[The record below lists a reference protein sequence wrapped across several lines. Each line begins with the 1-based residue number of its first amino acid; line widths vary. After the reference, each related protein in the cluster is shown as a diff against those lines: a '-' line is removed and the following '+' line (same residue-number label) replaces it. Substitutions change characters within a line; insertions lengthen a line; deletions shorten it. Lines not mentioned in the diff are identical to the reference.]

1 MLGLQLRDEFLG
13 SQTPG
18 TVISLRRKDKTGAVQ
33 RDPDYILSMTYPTAD
48 VQTALRTLEQKRTPR
63 PVVLIGSRGRGKS
76 HIMAVMHHA
85 VASPDQVEAWA
96 KSWANRPETDNLSHL
111 TLENGYV
118 AISEAVH
125 NHEYQFLW
133 DLIFDRH
140 PKGEYFRGKFDDSE
154 RYYPPRSLLEEMF
167 QAQPTVLILDEFQKW
182 FDGLPETDKQGR
194 KPREWASNF
203 IQNLSEISVERPD
216 LLILVVS
223 VLNSNTEAYRQIHRN
238 GPVLIDFS
246 GPTAR
251 QDRQRMVLHRL
262 FKNRENIPPKDI
274 QTLIAAYAQER
285 FRLRFAHLSD
295 IERSRITNEVVES
308 WPLAPELL
316 ELLEDHILMAETAQ
330 DKRDLIRILAQVY
343 RARGEVVP
351 LITPAD
357 FSVDEDENG
366 VQSLIDSI
374 TKSGEQERLREV
386 AQRNLENLQTVGADV
401 PHARELISALWMRSM
416 SPGKSR
422 GGTGAELQ
430 LDITRATHLDNNAFQ
445 YELNQLIENS
455 INIHGESSPDG
466 RLYFGLE
473 ENPRTKVR
481 TTAKNDKLWQ
491 INADPQQIT
500 QMVYPG
506 HDIAHLQTTLRHIL
520 IPETKQPSSR
530 VIVLG
535 PNWWTTPW
543 QEVNDADKP
552 SWWDRPVLIVIPT
565 PLSTDVDGRIQSLG
579 QWLAQH
585 VPKKR
590 NTVRFLLPTSGSD
603 NLYQD
608 KDLVFLARCSYLTSQ
623 AWKND
628 RQYASLKNDFDKPL
642 RDQLKSRFDR
652 FAILRHWNYPTPDQC
667 IFEIERPGAQG
678 SEIPFAVEETI
689 ERDLFDSARFRA
701 TVLKYAREGWT
712 VGDLLDE
719 IAEPPPSPDQ
729 EAIPFLGDSKLYEK
743 VLDIAAK
750 GDIALNVG
758 GKWVGRPADS
768 DSDEAAQRY
777 MRQKAY
783 RSGPEMRQVQLGEPS
798 AVSGSTIK
806 PVTPATPGATTV
818 PVPPMPP
825 VIRIPPPDAGE
836 DIPTSGETAV
846 GETKPGLTSSGG
858 PIVPPELPPLPASTQ
873 TRKAEENTGI
883 NLSGNFEK
891 WGISPHK
898 TLNTAR
904 IEFKG
909 LNVQQLKQVLQRIP
923 AQFRASLEITY
934 LDKKEDGDE

>member
-18 TVISLRRKDKTGAVQ
+18 TVISLRRTDKTGAVQ

-48 VQTALRTLEQKRTPR
+48 VQIALKTLNQGRSPR
-63 PVVLIGSRGRGKS
+63 PVVLVGSRGRGKS

-85 VASPDQVEAWA
+85 VTVPDQVENWA
-96 KSWANRPETDNLSHL
+96 KGWTNRPGTEGLTNLS
-111 TLENGYV
+111 LESGYV

-140 PKGEYFRGKFDDSE
+140 PKGEYYRGKFDDSE
-154 RYYPPRSLLEEMF
+154 RYYPPRSLMEEMF

-182 FDGLPETDKQGR
+182 FDGLIETDKQGR
-194 KPREWASNF
+194 KLKEWASNF
-203 IQNLSEISVERPD
+203 IQNLSEISVESPD

-251 QDRQRMVLHRL
+251 QDRQKLVLHRL
-262 FKNRENIPPKDI
+262 FKNRENIPDKDI
-274 QTLIAAYAQER
+274 ETLIAAYAQER
-285 FRLRFAHLSD
+285 FRLRFSHLSD
-295 IERSRITNEVVES
+295 VERARITKEVVES

-316 ELLEDHILMAETAQ
+316 DLLEDHILMAETAQ

-343 RARGEVVP
+343 RARGEAVP

-386 AQRNLENLQTVGADV
+386 AQRNLENIQTLGADV
-401 PHARELISALWMRSM
+401 PNARELVSALWMRSM
-416 SPGKSR
+416 SPGKNR

-430 LDITRATHLDNNAFQ
+430 LDTTRATHLDNNAFQ
-445 YELNQLIENS
+445 NELNQLIENS
-455 INIHGESSPDG
+455 INIHGESSSDG
-466 RLYFGLE
+466 RLYFGLD

-491 INADPQQIT
+491 LNADPNQIS

-520 IPETKQPSSR
+520 IPETKQPNSR

-535 PNWWTTPW
+535 PNWWATPW
-543 QEVNDADKP
+543 QEVIDNEKP
-552 SWWDRPVLIVIPT
+552 SWWDRPVLIIIPT
-565 PLSTDVDGRIQSLG
+565 TLSTGSDGRIQGLG

-585 VPKKR
+585 VPKRR
-590 NTVRFLLPTSGSD
+590 NTVRFLLPFSGTD

-608 KDLVFLARCSYLTSQ
+608 KDLIFLARCSYLTSQ

-628 RQYASLKNDFDKPL
+628 RQYAGLKNDFDKPL

-652 FAILRHWNYPTPDQC
+652 FAILRHWNYPAPDQC
-667 IFEIERPGAQG
+667 IFEIERMGTQG
-678 SEIPFAVEETI
+678 VEIPFTVEEMI
-689 ERDLFDSARFRA
+689 ERDLFDSARFRT

-719 IAEPPPSPDQ
+719 IAEPPPSPEQ

-758 GKWVGRPADS
+758 GKWIGRPADV
-768 DSDEAAQRY
+768 DSDDAAQRY

-806 PVTPATPGATTV
+806 PVTQPTTGTTTWPPQPPVTLPPTLPDSGMTATPSDDDKVLGKSKLGLIGIGSV
-818 PVPPMPP
+818 LPP
-825 VIRIPPPDAGE
+825 
-836 DIPTSGETAV
+836 T
-846 GETKPGLTSSGG
+846 
-858 PIVPPELPPLPASTQ
+858 LPPLPPATQ
-873 TRKAEENTGI
+873 SRKAEENTGI
-883 NLSGNFEK
+883 NLSGSFEK
-891 WGISPHK
+891 WGVPPQT
-898 TLNTAR
+898 TLETAR

-923 AQFRASLEITY
+923 AQFRASLEITFT
-934 LDKKEDGDE
+934 DKEGEGDE